1 LSEEREDLKSD
12 KPNEPDADIP
22 NVDIRDLK
30 RFALEKLSSRP
41 ILKEIILSEKD
52 SLGSMEFLVKMQIWQ
67 DLLRAESRS

>member
-1 LSEEREDLKSD
+1 MKSY

-41 ILKEIILSEKD
+41 ILKEIILSEND
-52 SLGSMEFLVKMQIWQ
+52 ILGSTEFLVKMQLWQ